1 MQEFDPVSELDI
13 EKLIKLLSS
22 KSCVSDPLPTS
33 MIKQYLPVLLLFI
46 TNFGNFSLSTSTVPN
61 QFKSA
66 VITPISKKPSL
77 DSNVLRNLRPVA
89 NLPFISKVVE
99 RVVALQISTYLE
111 KNDLNDVYQSAY
123 KQSHSTETALFV
135 FRMIY

>member
-1 MQEFDPVSELDI
+1 MASSVVRSFPESDLLQFDPLSEPDV

-22 KSCVSDPLPTS
+22 KSCVSDPLPTW
-33 MIKQYLPVLLLFI
+33 MVKQYLPVLLSFI
-46 TNFGNFSLSTSTVPN
+46 TNIVNFSLSTSTVPN

-66 VITPISKKPSL
+66 VITPILKKPSL
-77 DSNVLRNLRPVA
+77 DSNVLKNFRPVA

-99 RVVALQISTYLE
+99 KAVALQISTHLE

-123 KQSHSTETALFV
+123 K
-135 FRMIY
+135 